1 MKKKY
6 FIIEFISL
14 LWAAKNMILFFFFMV
29 ACGAAVFHYEG
40 LKNGNGGWEDSIYA
54 SLTTALTIGY
64 GDLTPIGLYGRITAV
79 ILGLTGMLFVGVVV
93 GASIKALE
101 RSR

>member
-1 MKKKY
+1 MKRKY
-6 FIIEFISL
+6 FIIEFIAL
-14 LWAAKNMILFFFFMV
+14 LWAAKNMILFFLIMV
-29 ACGAAVFHYEG
+29 AGGAAVFHHEG
-40 LKNGNGGWEDSIYA
+40 LKNSSGNWEDSIYA

-64 GDLTPIGLYGRITAV
+64 GDLTPIGLYGRIAAV
-79 ILGLTGMLFVGVVV
+79 LLGLTGMLFVGVVV